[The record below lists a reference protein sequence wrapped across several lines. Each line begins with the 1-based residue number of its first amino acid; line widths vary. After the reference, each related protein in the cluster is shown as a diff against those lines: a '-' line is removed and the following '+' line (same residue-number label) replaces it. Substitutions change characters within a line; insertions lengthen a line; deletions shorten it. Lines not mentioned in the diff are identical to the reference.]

1 MRILYGVVGEGMGHA
16 TRSRVILEDLLKK
29 GHDIRVVVSG
39 RAAKFL
45 GEKFAGRARIRV
57 EEIHGLH
64 LKFDGNDLDVSESVL
79 SNLAAAPE
87 GVKKNLEVYSRV
99 TADFDAEVVV
109 SDFESFAYFYG
120 RAKRLPVIS
129 IDNMQVINR
138 CRHDAFVTD
147 DASFSFQ
154 LARLAVKAK
163 LPGAY
168 HYLVSSFFF
177 PPVKKPRTTLVPPIL
192 RPEILAARREPGAHV
207 LVYQTAAANADAL
220 VATLKKL
227 PYAFRAYGTG
237 KTGNDGNVTFCPFS
251 ETAFVDDLRT
261 ARAVVA
267 GGGYSLMGEAVHLH
281 VPMLSIPIQGQYEQ
295 ELNGRYLQQLGYGRC
310 AAAVDADVI
319 DAFVKDA
326 PTMQDALERYVPR
339 NNDML
344 FACLDELLRH
354 VSLDEPP
361 PATLATPALGRFEP
375 PLPSSLADA
384 LDDSDADFTDPASLR
399 RR

>member
-16 TRSRVILEDLLKK
+16 TRSRVIIENLLQK
-29 GHDIRVVVSG
+29 GHEVRVVVSG

-45 GEKFAGRARIRV
+45 TDKFAGRARIRV

-79 SNLAAAPE
+79 SNLAGAPE
-87 GVKKNLEVYSRV
+87 GVKKNLEVYARV
-99 TADFDAEVVV
+99 TADFDAEMVV
-109 SDFESFAYFYG
+109 SDFESFAYFFG

-138 CRHDAFVTD
+138 CRHDAFVSD

-192 RPEILAARREPGAHV
+192 RPEILAAKREPGDHI

-227 PYAFRAYGTG
+227 PYSFRAYGTG
-237 KTGNDGNVTFCPFS
+237 KSGSDANVTFCPFS
-251 ETAFVDDLRT
+251 ETGFVDDLRT

-326 PTMQDALERYVPR
+326 PSMQHALERYVPR

-354 VSLDEPP
+354 VALDEPP
-361 PATLATPALGRFEP
+361 PATLATLALGSYEPAL
-375 PLPSSLADA
+375 PSTLADA
-384 LDDSDADFTDPASLR
+384 LGDDDGDGTDPSQLR